1 MDSTRTRRIFNEKA
15 QALGMEEE
23 EVTSEILGRVSLRS
37 FVTEEDIAAMAL
49 HLAGPAGV
57 HITGQAISVCGN
69 AETLR

>member
-1 MDSTRTRRIFNEKA
+1 M
-15 QALGMEEE
+15 GMEEK

>member
-1 MDSTRTRRIFNEKA
+1 MTA
-15 QALGMEEE
+15 
-23 EVTSEILGRVSLRS
+23 EILGRVSLRS

-49 HLAGPAGV
+49 HLAGAGGI